1 MPSEMSTKEIYDLV
15 SKMENVLSGKIDRVD
30 TSVRILT
37 QSFNDL
43 EAGRLS
49 ALEKDFAVLKA
60 HSDIRDETSKPYT
73 NLFWEVVKYAVIAFI
88 AAVIAVLSV
97 KPPS

>member
-1 MPSEMSTKEIYDLV
+1 MSNEMSTKEIYDLLDKMRMELG
-15 SKMENVLSGKIDRVD
+15 SKIEHID

-49 ALEKDFAVLKA
+49 TLEKEFSILKA
-60 HSDIRDETSKPYT
+60 QNDVRIENNKPYA
-73 NLFWEVVKYAVIAFI
+73 NLFWEVAKYIAI
-88 AAVIAVLSV
+88 AILAALITVVLNN
-97 KPPS
+97 K